1 MTVERLADVLRNAV
15 DGLTTLDADRL
26 ETIERELTAETAGGT
41 GSLFAERDAHQEEAL
56 RAVMATH
63 RLLGSLLASTAVN
76 LSVLE
81 GLRHRNDVGD
91 GRWAR

>member
-1 MTVERLADVLRNAV
+1 MTMERLADVLRNAV
-15 DGLTTLDADRL
+15 DGLTTFDADRL
-26 ETIERELTAETAGGT
+26 ETIERELTNETAGGT
-41 GSLFAERDAHQEEAL
+41 EALFAGRDAAKDDAL

-81 GLRHRNDVGD
+81 GLRRRNDVGD

>member
-1 MTVERLADVLRNAV
+1 MTMERLADVLRNAV
-15 DGLTTLDADRL
+15 DGLTTFDADRL
-26 ETIERELTAETAGGT
+26 EAIERELTAETAGEA
-41 GSLFAERDAHQEEAL
+41 GSLFAERDARKEEAL

-81 GLRHRNDVGD
+81 GLRRRNDVGD